1 MNKNFPGK
9 LAHFFPCIPSKLCQ
23 SINRQLYP
31 IYSQACGN
39 HRTHTFAEHRDDIT
53 IPDELIKRV
62 HSLDNIYA
70 DIVAS
75 KEAAIDSE
83 AIRLLSSIGR
93 EQVETTHGELIQ
105 FDTTS
110 YAEKLVT
117 FMGGRRGGG
126 ENARLDWEKL
136 GERAMK
142 AFRKPP
148 TVSFL

>member
-1 MNKNFPGK
+1 M
-9 LAHFFPCIPSKLCQ
+9 CI
-23 SINRQLYP
+23 
-31 IYSQACGN
+31 GN
-39 HRTHTFAEHRDDIT
+39 RDDIT

-62 HSLDNIYA
+62 ASLDTIFENV
-70 DIVAS
+70 VAS

-83 AIRLLSSIGR
+83 GIRLLSSIGR

-105 FDTTS
+105 FDTVS

-117 FMGGRRGGG
+117 FMGGRRGDSDC
-126 ENARLDWEKL
+126 ARLNWEKL

-142 AFRKPP
+142 VFRKPP

>member
-1 MNKNFPGK
+1 M
-9 LAHFFPCIPSKLCQ
+9 
-23 SINRQLYP
+23 
-31 IYSQACGN
+31 YSGN
-39 HRTHTFAEHRDDIT
+39 RDDIT

-62 HSLDNIYA
+62 KSLDTIYA
-70 DIVAS
+70 KVVAS

-83 AIRLLSSIGR
+83 GIRLLSSIGR

-105 FDTTS
+105 FDTAS

-117 FMGGRRGGG
+117 FMGGRRG
-126 ENARLDWEKL
+126 ADADSVHLDWVKL

-148 TVSFL
+148 TVNFL

>member
-1 MNKNFPGK
+1 M
-9 LAHFFPCIPSKLCQ
+9 CTPS
-23 SINRQLYP
+23 Y
-31 IYSQACGN
+31 
-39 HRTHTFAEHRDDIT
+39 
-53 IPDELIKRV
+53 IKRI

-75 KEAAIDSE
+75 KEAAIDSK

-117 FMGGRRGGG
+117 FMGGRRGRG
-126 ENARLDWEKL
+126 ENARLDWGKL